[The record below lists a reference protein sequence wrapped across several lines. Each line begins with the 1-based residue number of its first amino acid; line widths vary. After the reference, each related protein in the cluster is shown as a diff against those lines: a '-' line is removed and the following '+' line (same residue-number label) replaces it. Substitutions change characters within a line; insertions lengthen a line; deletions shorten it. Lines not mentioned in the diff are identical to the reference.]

1 MKSFPNKFKKLRNCE
16 FITDAFFCSAYNQNT
31 IRGTIKM
38 LFDLGRKEKENGAGK
53 EITIIKA
60 RCPQNHKCPSLR
72 VCPTEALTQKGFS
85 APEVDHGKCISCGK
99 CARYCPMGAIAL
111 R

>member
-1 MKSFPNKFKKLRNCE
+1 MKSSRTNLKTAQLCE

-31 IRGTIKM
+31 TRGTIKM
-38 LFDLGRKEKENGAGK
+38 LFDLGRKEKENGASK
-53 EITIIKA
+53 EITVIKA

-99 CARYCPMGAIAL
+99 CVRYCPMGAIAL